1 MYLLAYFASGVNRNT
16 SSSVRT
22 LLLSGTGI
30 ESYLGTQTG

>member
-1 MYLLAYFASGVNRNT
+1 MDLLAYFSSGVNRNT

-22 LLLSGTGI
+22 LMISGTGI

>member
-1 MYLLAYFASGVNRNT
+1 MYLLAYFVPGVNRNT

-22 LLLSGTGI
+22 LMLSGTGI